1 MKKLRLLFLVTAIT
15 VLLSGCRLLFPF
27 YLLDYL
33 DSAQTT
39 TEAPLPIG
47 SDVPSHI
54 DAEDIYYR
62 AKFASS
68 NEIYQYTQELT
79 YHFEEDY
86 EGYKYPYQVQE
97 NKQVILADEECAVNI
112 ISQIFPV
119 DYPEDFSEYQEYY
132 RDESGSLAYYY
143 AEPENDIYVREVI
156 PLDGYTP
163 FYIVIAYHVNS
174 IPMDITDL
182 TLEPQTRILNDRE
195 VYVLNAS
202 QSALYVFGSTGNE
215 ALDAQLNKRSIPTIW
230 YVDAET
236 YLPVRETFTL
246 VQIDDVLWQVIDGYF
261 GIGELGSGT
270 SFTGFTYVCN
280 FESFEPV
287 EIPDI
292 PSDIMQ
298 KAWKNAGAS
307 AG

>member
-1 MKKLRLLFLVTAIT
+1 MKKLRLLFLITAIS
-15 VLLSGCRLLFPF
+15 VLLSGCRFFFPF
-27 YLLDYL
+27 YLLEYL

-86 EGYKYPYQVQE
+86 KGIKYPYQVQE
-97 NKQVILADEECAVNI
+97 NKQVILADEACAVNI
-112 ISQIFPV
+112 IGEIFHV
-119 DYPEDFSEYQEYY
+119 DYPEEASEYQEYY

-143 AEPENDIYVREVI
+143 ADPVNDNYVREVI

-163 FYIVIAYHVNS
+163 FYIIIAYHVNS
-174 IPMDITDL
+174 IPATMDGL
-182 TLEPQTRILNDRE
+182 TLDPQTRILDEQE
-195 VYVLNAS
+195 VYMLSAS

-215 ALDAQLNKRSIPTIW
+215 AMDAQLVKRSIPTTW

-246 VQIDDVLWQVIDGYF
+246 TQIDDLLWQVINGRYVV
-261 GIGELGSGT
+261 GELENGV

-280 FESFEPV
+280 FESFDPV
-287 EIPDI
+287 EIDPIPADI
-292 PSDIMQ
+292 LQ